1 MMDIKLAFCERADAK
16 TEITSSVI
24 DFLQKAPTTGL
35 NDRPLYVVCKFPKP
49 LVGTSLAIAIEDSAD
64 NGTFVPV
71 LQTGAIAPAD
81 SAKGIAIPMP
91 VKHRRY
97 VRLKATPTSITA
109 GTMTAYLS
117 DVIEVPTTYKVEGIE
132 FLPGAAA

>member
-1 MMDIKLAFCERADAK
+1 MDIKLAFCEKKAA
-16 TEITSSVI
+16 TNAITSDVI

-35 NDRPLYVVCKFPKP
+35 NDRPLYVVCKFPTA
-49 LVGTSLAIAIEDSAD
+49 LAGTSIVIAIEDSD
-64 NGTFVPV
+64 NNSDFAPV
-71 LQTGAIAPAD
+71 LVSGTLKPAD
-81 SAKGIAIPMP
+81 TTKGLALPMP

-97 VRLKATPTSITA
+97 VRLKTTPTSITG

>member
-1 MMDIKLAFCERADAK
+1 MMDIKLAFCDKADAK
-16 TEITSSVI
+16 SSITSNVI

-35 NDRPLYVVCKFPKP
+35 NDRPLYVVCKFPTA
-49 LVGTSLAIAIEDSAD
+49 LAGTSIVIAIEDSDD
-64 NGTFVPV
+64 NSSFKPV
-71 LQTGAIAPAD
+71 VQTGTLAPAD
-81 SAKGIAIPMP
+81 TTKGLALPMP

-97 VRLKATPTSITA
+97 VRLKTTPTSITG

-132 FLPGAAA
+132 FLPGATA

>member
-1 MMDIKLAFCERADAK
+1 MIDIKLAFCEKADAK
-16 TEITSSVI
+16 TAITSNVI

-35 NDRPLYVVCKFPKP
+35 NDRPLYVVCKFPTA
-49 LVGTSLAIAIEDSAD
+49 LAGTSIVIAVEDSDD
-64 NGTFVPV
+64 NSSFKPV
-71 LQTGAIAPAD
+71 VQTGTLVHAD
-81 SAKGIAIPMP
+81 TKKGIALPMP
-91 VKHRRY
+91 IKHRRY
-97 VRLKATPTSITA
+97 VRLKTTPTSITD

>member
-1 MMDIKLAFCERADAK
+1 MMDIKLAFCEKKAATDA
-16 TEITSSVI
+16 ITSDVI

-35 NDRPLYVVCKFPKP
+35 NDRPLYVVCKFPTA
-49 LVGTSLAIAIEDSAD
+49 LVGTSIVIAIEDSDD
-64 NGTFVPV
+64 NSSFKPV
-71 LQTGAIAPAD
+71 VQTGTLVPAD
-81 SAKGIAIPMP
+81 TKKGIALPMP
-91 VKHRRY
+91 IKHRRY
-97 VRLKATPTSITA
+97 VRLNTTPTAITD

>member
-1 MMDIKLAFCERADAK
+1 MDIKLAFCEKKAA
-16 TEITSSVI
+16 TTAITSDVI

-35 NDRPLYVVCKFPKP
+35 NDRPLYVVCKFPTA
-49 LVGTSLAIAIEDSAD
+49 LAGTSIVIAIEDSDD
-64 NGTFVPV
+64 NSDFAPV
-71 LQTGAIAPAD
+71 LVSGTLEPAD
-81 SAKGIAIPMP
+81 TTKGLAFPMP

-97 VRLKATPTSITA
+97 VRLETTPTSITG

>member
-1 MMDIKLAFCERADAK
+1 MMDIKLAFCDKADAK
-16 TEITSSVI
+16 TAITSTVI

-35 NDRPLYVVCKFPKP
+35 NDRPLYVVCKFPTA
-49 LVGTSLAIAIEDSAD
+49 LAGTSLVIALEDSD
-64 NGTFVPV
+64 NNSSFKAVV
-71 LQTGAIAPAD
+71 QTGALAPED
-81 SAKGIAIPMP
+81 TVKGIAIPMP

-97 VRLKATPTSITA
+97 VRLKTTPTSITG

-117 DVIEVPTTYKVEGIE
+117 DVIEVPTTYKVEGVE

>member
-1 MMDIKLAFCERADAK
+1 MIDIKLAFCEKADAK
-16 TEITSSVI
+16 TAITSNVI

-35 NDRPLYVVCKFPKP
+35 NDRPLYVVCKFPTA
-49 LVGTSLAIAIEDSAD
+49 LAGTSIVIAVEDSD
-64 NGTFVPV
+64 DKSSFKPV
-71 LQTGAIAPAD
+71 VQTGTLVPAD
-81 SAKGIAIPMP
+81 TKKGIVLPMP
-91 VKHRRY
+91 IKHRRY
-97 VRLKATPTSITA
+97 VRLTTTPTSITG

>member
-1 MMDIKLAFCERADAK
+1 MMDIKLAFCEKKAA
-16 TEITSSVI
+16 TTAITSDVI

-35 NDRPLYVVCKFPKP
+35 NDRPLYVVCKFPTA
-49 LVGTSLAIAIEDSAD
+49 LEGTSIVIAIEDSDD
-64 NGTFVPV
+64 NSSFKPV
-71 LQTGAIAPAD
+71 VQTGALASAD
-81 SAKGIAIPMP
+81 TTKGLALPMP

-97 VRLKATPTSITA
+97 VRLKTTPTSIT
-109 GTMTAYLS
+109 GDTMTAYLS

>member
-1 MMDIKLAFCERADAK
+1 MDIKLAFCEKKAA
-16 TEITSSVI
+16 TTAITSDVI
-24 DFLQKAPTTGL
+24 DFLQKASTTGL
-35 NDRPLYVVCKFPKP
+35 NDRPLYVVCKFPTA
-49 LVGTSLAIAIEDSAD
+49 LAGTSIVIAIEDSD
-64 NGTFVPV
+64 NNSDFAPV
-71 LQTGAIAPAD
+71 LVSGTLKPAD
-81 SAKGIAIPMP
+81 TTKGLALPMP

-97 VRLKATPTSITA
+97 VRLKTTPTSITG

>member
-1 MMDIKLAFCERADAK
+1 MIDIKLAFCEKADAK
-16 TEITSSVI
+16 TAITSNVI

-35 NDRPLYVVCKFPKP
+35 NDRPLYVVCKFPTA
-49 LVGTSLAIAIEDSAD
+49 LVGTSIVIAIEDSDD
-64 NGTFVPV
+64 NSSFKPV
-71 LQTGAIAPAD
+71 VQTGTLVPAD
-81 SAKGIAIPMP
+81 MKKWIALPMP
-91 VKHRRY
+91 IKHRRY
-97 VRLKATPTSITA
+97 VRLTTTPTSITG

>member
-1 MMDIKLAFCERADAK
+1 MMDIKLAFCDKADAK
-16 TEITSSVI
+16 SKITSNVI

-35 NDRPLYVVCKFPKP
+35 NDRPLYVVCKFPKA
-49 LVGTSLAIAIEDSAD
+49 LVGTSLTIAIEDSA
-64 NGTFVPV
+64 NNSEFKTVV
-71 LQTGAIAPAD
+71 QTGALAPAD
-81 SAKGIAIPMP
+81 TTKGLAIQMP

-97 VRLKATPTSITA
+97 VRLVATPSSISD

>member
-1 MMDIKLAFCERADAK
+1 MDIKLAFCEKKAA
-16 TEITSSVI
+16 TTAITSDVI

-35 NDRPLYVVCKFPKP
+35 NDRPLYVVCKFPTA
-49 LVGTSLAIAIEDSAD
+49 LVGTSLTIAVEDSDD
-64 NGTFVPV
+64 NSDFAPV
-71 LQTGAIAPAD
+71 LSSGALTPTD
-81 SAKGIAIPMP
+81 TKHGLVLPMP

-97 VRLKATPTSITA
+97 VRLKTTPTSITG

>member
-1 MMDIKLAFCERADAK
+1 MMDIKLAFCDKADAK
-16 TEITSSVI
+16 SKITSNVI

-35 NDRPLYVVCKFPKP
+35 NDRPLYVVCKFPKA
-49 LVGTSLAIAIEDSAD
+49 LVGTSLTIAIEDSA
-64 NGTFVPV
+64 NNSEFKTVV
-71 LQTGAIAPAD
+71 QIGALAPAD
-81 SAKGIAIPMP
+81 TTKGLAIPMP

-97 VRLKATPTSITA
+97 VRLVATPSSISD

-132 FLPGAAA
+132 FLPGASA

>member
-1 MMDIKLAFCERADAK
+1 MDIKLAFCEKKAA
-16 TEITSSVI
+16 TTAITSDVI
-24 DFLQKAPTTGL
+24 DFLQKAPTTSL
-35 NDRPLYVVCKFPKP
+35 NDRPLYVVCKFPTA
-49 LVGTSLAIAIEDSAD
+49 LAGTSIVIAIEDSD
-64 NGTFVPV
+64 NNSDFAPV
-71 LQTGAIAPAD
+71 LVSGTLKPAD
-81 SAKGIAIPMP
+81 TTKGLALPMP

-97 VRLKATPTSITA
+97 VRLKTTPTSITG